1 MQLIARQQHCLL
13 YSGRCRENVSPAAAS
28 RGLPLSDQICAHSS
42 ALEGGNR
49 ALRSGDGRTL
59 HIRLDT
65 DAAFDLPAERLRA
78 ACRCAHCRRAQIDGV
93 FPDEF
98 PSVAIAAVTPVGHYA
113 VNLEFSDG
121 HARGIY
127 PWSYLAELADGLSG

>member
-1 MQLIARQQHCLL
+1 
-13 YSGRCRENVSPAAAS
+13 
-28 RGLPLSDQICAHSS
+28 LSDHIFAHSS
-42 ALEGGNR
+42 ALEGGHQ
-49 ALRSGDGRTL
+49 ASQSGDGRTL
-59 HIRLDT
+59 HVRLDT
-65 DAAFDLPAERLRA
+65 KAAFNLPAERLRA

-98 PSVAIAAVTPVGHYA
+98 LSVTIAAVSPIGHYA

-127 PWSYLAELADGLSG
+127 PWSYLAEIADGLSG